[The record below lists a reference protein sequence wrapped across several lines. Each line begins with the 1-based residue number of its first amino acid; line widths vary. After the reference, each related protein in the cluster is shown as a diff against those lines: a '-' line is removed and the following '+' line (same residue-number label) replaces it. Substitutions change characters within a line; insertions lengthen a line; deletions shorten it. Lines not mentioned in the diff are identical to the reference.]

1 MIAAT
6 HLLPLVATVA
16 PDDQAAVG
24 DVIRRASETGTPIYP
39 IGGGTAQDYGAL
51 PVKPGVGLSLAQLNR
66 VVDYP
71 ARDLTITVEAGITVA
86 ELRRQLA
93 GERQRLPVDVAEA
106 ERATVGG
113 VVARSPSGP
122 RRFRWGTMRD
132 YVIGVQA
139 IDGCGRPFSGG
150 GRVVKNAAG
159 YDLCRLMTGSLG
171 TLGVITQVTLMV
183 RPVPESSLMV
193 GCEVADHLQAER
205 LLADLV
211 HAPVLPSAVELL
223 AGPGWDK
230 EPLLSSPA
238 SSFGRLWVAFEG
250 TAAEVAGM
258 AETLQ
263 ARWHELGIELLVS
276 GQPEQTDRLWQRL
289 VDSFASRAE
298 DSREATVVEIR
309 VLPSALV
316 GTCRLL
322 RTIDPAVS
330 LQAHAGDGIVQA
342 EFSVEPREV
351 LSILDD
357 RFRSSAKKGCEVAV
371 VVRGSDEARRDRRA
385 VWGPASDSHQVM
397 LAIKNRF
404 DPQGILNPGRF
415 VF

>member
-51 PVKPGVGLSLAQLNR
+51 PVKPGVGLSLSQLNR
-66 VVDYP
+66 LVDYP
-71 ARDLTITVEAGITVA
+71 ARDLTITVEAGMTVA

-113 VVARSPSGP
+113 IVARSPSGP

-139 IDGCGRPFSGG
+139 IDGCGRLFSGG

-171 TLGVITQVTLMV
+171 TLGVITQITLMV
-183 RPVPESSLMV
+183 RPVPENALMV
-193 GCEVADHLQAER
+193 GCEVADHVKAEQ
-205 LLADLV
+205 LLDDLV

-223 AGPGWDK
+223 AGPAWDK

-250 TAAEVAGM
+250 TVAEVAGM

-263 ARWHELGIELLVS
+263 ARWRGLGLESQVS
-276 GQPEQTDRLWQRL
+276 GPAEQTECLWQRL
-289 VDSFASRAE
+289 VDSFAARAPG
-298 DSREATVVEIR
+298 SRESTVVEIR
-309 VLPSALV
+309 VLPGALV
-316 GTCRLL
+316 GACRLL

-342 EFSVEPREV
+342 EFSLEPREV
-351 LSILDD
+351 LSIIDD
-357 RFRSSAKKGCEVAV
+357 RFRSSAKPGGGVAV
-371 VVRGSDEARRDRRA
+371 VVRGSDEARRDQRA
-385 VWGPASDSHQVM
+385 VWGPAGDAHQVII
-397 LAIKNRF
+397 AIKNRF
-404 DPQGILNPGRF
+404 DPHGILNPGRF